1 MSAILQ
7 VGNQQIAADQF
18 VSLLSS
24 SQLLP
29 QLLREFFIEQ
39 AIASV
44 EYSPEEFDRYCQ
56 DLAQKPEN
64 FGLSPQKIQEIAP
77 RQLKLQKFKTATW
90 GNQVENTFLH
100 CKEQLD
106 RVLFSLI
113 QSEDVEIIQELYFRL
128 QEGEE
133 SFAKL
138 ATQYSQGPEAHSNGL
153 VGPIELNNL
162 HPKLAQVLRVSQ
174 PGQLS
179 PPIRIDKWLAIVR
192 LDRYIPAQFDDK
204 MRQRLLDEL
213 FEAWLYEQIAQ
224 HAGAVNLTE
233 TRDSLPTP
241 ELEEHSEAV
250 DGELESPIAEVPTPG
265 PLAPPAETHSLALP
279 TRSQPRTVQKV
290 AGWLAVALVPFGLG
304 MLTVA
309 GLNHYTAQSDSTSL
323 ATSSASVP
331 AVTAAIASQPTEAF
345 REAVSNAM
353 NAANLAQTA
362 RSPQEWQEVATHWQA
377 AIALMEKVS
386 DRSGNYDTARA
397 KIPEYQQ
404 YLAYAEKM
412 ANRSVD
418 AFHEAVNYAMSA
430 AQLAQTARSLPDW
443 EKVAQQWQKA
453 AESMQAVPGDHPRS
467 ALARE
472 KAVEYQRN
480 LEYAQAKTSSI

>member
-44 EYSPEEFDRYCQ
+44 EYTPEELERYCQ
-56 DLAQKPEN
+56 ELAQKPEN
-64 FGLSPQKIQEIAP
+64 YGLPPQKIQEIAP
-77 RQLKLQKFKTATW
+77 RKLKLQKFKTQTW

-133 SFAKL
+133 SFAQL
-138 ATQYSQGPEAHSNGL
+138 STQYSQGPEAHSNGL

-192 LDRYIPAQFDDK
+192 LERYIPAQFDEK
-204 MRQRLLDEL
+204 CQARLLDEL
-213 FEAWLYEQIAQ
+213 FEAWLQEQIAQ
-224 HAGAVNLTE
+224 HAGAVNFTE
-233 TRDSLPTP
+233 SRDEVVPSV
-241 ELEEHSEAV
+241 SEAPLE
-250 DGELESPIAEVPTPG
+250 GELEAPEPVSSLPPQPETP
-265 PLAPPAETHSLALP
+265 PLALP
-279 TRSQPRTVQKV
+279 ARSQSSPFKKV
-290 AGWLAVALVPFGLG
+290 AGWIAIALIPFGLG
-304 MLTVA
+304 MFTLEGMNRYQARQNPVN
-309 GLNHYTAQSDSTSL
+309 LDSITA
-323 ATSSASVP
+323 ATSDATVTNSAPTSTFQA
-331 AVTAAIASQPTEAF
+331 AVNSAMSAANLTQDAKSNQDWQEVVEHWQSAIASLED
-345 REAVSNAM
+345 VSPESDNYST
-353 NAANLAQTA
+353 AQ
-362 RSPQEWQEVATHWQA
+362 
-377 AIALMEKVS
+377 
-386 DRSGNYDTARA
+386 D
-397 KIPEYQQ
+397 KIPEYEG
-404 YLAYAEKM
+404 YLEYAEMM
-412 ANRSVD
+412 ANRAVD
-418 AFHEAVNYAMSA
+418 PFHEAVNNAMRA
-430 AQLAQTARSLPDW
+430 AELTQDAESTSDW
-443 EKVAQQWQKA
+443 ETVAEYWQSA
-453 AESMQAVPGDHPRS
+453 VESMQAVPEDHPR
-467 ALARE
+467 ANEAPD
-472 KAVEYQRN
+472 KAIEYQNN
-480 LEYAQAKTSSI
+480 LDYAQAMTASI

>member
-44 EYSPEEFDRYCQ
+44 EYTPEELDRYCQ
-56 DLAQKPEN
+56 ELAQKPEN
-64 FGLSPQKIQEIAP
+64 YGLSPQKIQEVAP
-77 RQLKLQKFKTATW
+77 RKLKLQKFKIQNW

-100 CKEQLD
+100 CKDQLD

-138 ATQYSQGPEAHSNGL
+138 STQYSQGPEAHSNGL

-192 LDRYIPAQFDDK
+192 LERYIPAQFDEK
-204 MRQRLLDEL
+204 CQTRLLDEL
-213 FEAWLYEQIAQ
+213 FEAWLQEQIAQ
-224 HAGAVNLTE
+224 HAGAVNFTE
-233 TRDSLPTP
+233 TRDEAPATLP
-241 ELEEHSEAV
+241 EETLN
-250 DGELESPIAEVPTPG
+250 GELETPQ
-265 PLAPPAETHSLALP
+265 LETLEPPAIAPQSETQPLALP
-279 TRSQPRTVQKV
+279 TRSPSSPWQKV
-290 AGWLAVALVPFGLG
+290 AGWIAIALVPFGLG
-304 MLTVA
+304 MLTLE
-309 GLNHYTAQSDSTSL
+309 GMNRYQAQQTPVNLD
-323 ATSSASVP
+323 
-331 AVTAAIASQPTEAF
+331 AIAASSSQATVASNEPTSAF
-345 REAVSNAM
+345 GEAVNNAM
-353 NAANLAQTA
+353 AAAELAQTA
-362 RSPQEWQEVATHWQA
+362 QSNQDWQEVVNHWQA
-377 AIALMEKVS
+377 AIAFMEEVTPQS
-386 DRSGNYDTARA
+386 EQYDVAQT
-397 KIPEYQQ
+397 KIPEYAG
-404 YLAYAEKM
+404 YLAYAEQM

-418 AFHEAVNYAMSA
+418 AFREAVNNAMRA
-430 AQLAQTARSLPDW
+430 AELAQTAQSIPEW
-443 EKVAQQWQKA
+443 ETVAQYWQKA
-453 AESMQAVPGDHPRS
+453 AESMEAVPNDHPRS
-467 ALARE
+467 TLAQE

-480 LEYAQAKTSSI
+480 FEYAQAKTASI